1 MALSYVYQMPCK
13 PRWVSVTTTA
23 AICTLHLIES
33 LAPLSFSIFPFL
45 SFFFLREENCGKCF
59 VFPGSQAMY
68 LLQVLLNEL

>member
-1 MALSYVYQMPCK
+1 MALSYVYQMPRK

-33 LAPLSFSIFPFL
+33 LAPFSFSIFPFFL
-45 SFFFLREENCGKCF
+45 FFLREENCGKYF
-59 VFPGSQAMY
+59 VFPGSQAIY

>member
-1 MALSYVYQMPCK
+1 MALSYVYQMPRK

-33 LAPLSFSIFPFL
+33 LAPLSFYFSFL
-45 SFFFLREENCGKCF
+45 FFLREENCGKYF

-68 LLQVLLNEL
+68 LLQLLLNEL